1 MAKGNNNKTEVK
13 EVAEVK
19 EFVNPF
25 NAGVSY
31 KDFIEAMGDKTV
43 VEYCGEHLGIE
54 QIAWLEIE
62 LEHIKNK

>member
-1 MAKGNNNKTEVK
+1 MAKQNNNKTEIKV
-13 EVAEVK
+13 EV

-31 KDFIEAMGDKTV
+31 KDFIDAMGDKTV

-54 QIAWLEIE
+54 QIAWLETE